1 MDIKEIT
8 LEILKPS
15 DFQVIELMGAL
26 EKVDGVKRI
35 EISLVDFER
44 HTDTLK
50 VGITGNSLDFN
61 KLENVITHVG
71 GVIQT
76 IQHIVGENV

>member
-15 DFQVIELMGAL
+15 DFQAIDLMSAL
-26 EKVDGVKRI
+26 ERVKGVRKI

-50 VGITGNSLDFN
+50 LGISGDSLDFA
-61 KLENVITHVG
+61 KIEEVVSKAG
-71 GVIQT
+71 GVIQA